1 MNGLAVIT
9 PRTNTDARRS
19 NVPTGE
25 TFASSTDAGADAV
38 RSRGSSELAAA
49 LRPNP
54 SRPPR
59 GPSPPPPP
67 PLPRPPPRSRPA
79 PRPPPSPPTPLPGP
93 PRHAFVAIFPP
104 LAFFSR
110 ARASGV
116 VAALARAAAPA
127 RPLAADATGAP
138 HSCRCDPAA
147 TGAAPGEPRSPA
159 GVNTDARVRRWRKT
173 ASPTRDAN
181 VRHAGRRRAS
191 IAADLCT
198 TSTSGGLGAAGS
210 VASSRSWHPPA
221 EDRRLVFGPRLRAPL
236 HSTLLGWF
244 CQRKSSESAREMT
257 SSGSPSWSKVTSGG
271 SGGARDGNATNVRRS
286 TSSAYSGGSSA
297 RRSSGGSRPE
307 DAQRSRTADSRLTTR
322 AYAHRSTE
330 GTFAG
335 RWPTGGAMIPPPS
348 RVWN

>member
-19 NVPTGE
+19 NLPTGE
-25 TFASSTDAGADAV
+25 TFASSTNAGADAT
-38 RSRGSSELAAA
+38 RPRGSSELAAA

-54 SRPPR
+54 SRPP
-59 GPSPPPPP
+59 GLPSPPPPR
-67 PLPRPPPRSRPA
+67 PLPRRPPRTAPSSPPPR
-79 PRPPPSPPTPLPGP
+79 P
-93 PRHAFVAIFPP
+93 PRAAFVAIFPP
-104 LAFFSR
+104 LGFKSR
-110 ARASGV
+110 ARASWV

-138 HSCRCDPAA
+138 HSCRCEPAA
-147 TGAAPGEPRSPA
+147 TGASPDEPRSPR

-210 VASSRSWHPPA
+210 VAWSRSWHPPA
-221 EDRRLVFGPRLRAPL
+221 EDRRLVFGPRRRAPL
-236 HSTLLGWF
+236 HSTLFGWF

-257 SSGSPSWSKVTSGG
+257 SSGSPSSWKVTSGG
-271 SGGARDGNATNVRRS
+271 SGGAREGNATNVRRS
-286 TSSAYSGGSSA
+286 SVSAYSGGSSA
-297 RRSSGGSRPE
+297 RRSSGGSRLE
-307 DAQRSRTADSRLTTR
+307 DTQRSRIAASRLTTR
-322 AYAHRSTE
+322 EYAHRSTE

-335 RWPTGGAMIPPPS
+335 RWPTGVAMIPPPS